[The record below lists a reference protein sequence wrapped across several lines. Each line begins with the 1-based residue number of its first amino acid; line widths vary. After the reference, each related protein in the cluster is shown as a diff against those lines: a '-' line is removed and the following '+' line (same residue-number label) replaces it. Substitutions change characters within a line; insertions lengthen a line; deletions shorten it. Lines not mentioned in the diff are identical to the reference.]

1 MSNAI
6 SGVGTKFLRWN
17 GSSPESSGEWQA
29 IAEIISISGPSMT
42 RDYID
47 VTSLDS
53 TGGYREFIAGFRDGG
68 TVTLNM
74 NFTRATYDV
83 MKADFED
90 PDNKFYEIV
99 LPDTDNT
106 SFEFEGL
113 VTELPLE
120 VPTDDKVTANVTIKV
135 AGKVEVNSGSGSSI

>member
-6 SGVGTKFLRWN
+6 SGVGTVFLRWDTD
-17 GSSPESSGEWQA
+17 SATSSGEWTEW
-29 IAEIISISGPSMT
+29 AEINSISGPSMS
-42 RDYID
+42 RDSID

-74 NFTRATYDV
+74 NFTRDTYDDA
-83 MKADFED
+83 KEDFQDDEAQY
-90 PDNKFYEIV
+90 YEIV
-99 LPDTDNT
+99 LPDGT
-106 SFEFEGL
+106 SFEFSGL

-120 VPTDDKVTANVTIKV
+120 ITADDKVTANVTIKV
-135 AGKVEVNSGSGSSI
+135 AGEVEVNSGSGA